1 METVTV
7 SSIITA
13 AGGIVT
19 AAAGWVA
26 DWAGQIVETPLLLAF
41 AVIPVVGLGVG
52 LLRRL
57 LSVN

>member
-7 SSIITA
+7 TSIITA
-13 AGGIVT
+13 AGDIVT

>member
-1 METVTV
+1 MESIISTV
-7 SSIITA
+7 SA
-13 AGGIVT
+13 VVT
-19 AAAGWVA
+19 AAAGWVGTFVDTVTA
-26 DWAGQIVETPLLLAF
+26 EPLLLMF